1 MIKKYSSYHSLA
13 NRQKNYHLAKWQIQK
28 FMRKIQYYH
37 VDKLIKKYC
46 GNPNRTP
53 LIKYFS

>member
-28 FMRKIQYYH
+28 FMSKMQYYH
-37 VDKLIKKYC
+37 VDKFIKKYC
-46 GNPNRTP
+46 ENPNRTP
-53 LIKYFS
+53 FVKVF